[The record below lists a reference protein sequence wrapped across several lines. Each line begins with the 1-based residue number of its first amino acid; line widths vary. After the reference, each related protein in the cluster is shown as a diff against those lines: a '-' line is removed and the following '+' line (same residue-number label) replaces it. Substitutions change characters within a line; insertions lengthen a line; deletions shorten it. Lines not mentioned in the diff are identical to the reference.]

1 MKIHF
6 QDLII
11 LENMSIDMRTTKQG
25 NLFDP
30 RDTAHNNLQFL
41 LCKAPVIQGVHG
53 NGPWLRAMV
62 TAAGDDQR
70 HSAKE
75 ASPAISSVD
84 LDHH

>member
-11 LENMSIDMRTTKQG
+11 VENMSIDMRTTKQG

-41 LCKAPVIQGVHG
+41 LCEAAVIQGV
-53 NGPWLRAMV
+53 GPWLRAMV

-75 ASPAISSVD
+75 ASPAISSMD
-84 LDHH
+84 LNNH

>member
-41 LCKAPVIQGVHG
+41 LCEAAVIQGV
-53 NGPWLRAMV
+53 GPWLRAMV

-75 ASPAISSVD
+75 ASPAISSMD
-84 LDHH
+84 LNNH